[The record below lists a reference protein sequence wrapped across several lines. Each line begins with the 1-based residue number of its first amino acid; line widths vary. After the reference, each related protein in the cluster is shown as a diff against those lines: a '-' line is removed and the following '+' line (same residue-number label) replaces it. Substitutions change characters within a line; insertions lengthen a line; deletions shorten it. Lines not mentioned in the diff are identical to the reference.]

1 MFPKSLCNKHEKYI
15 LISLNMI
22 WNISNCTATIKWWRN
37 NDCSRSKSSVIIWL
51 MKLLYLWTGK
61 TIIWPTDR
69 TDYGFRKYSHSKC
82 WPCDNISHV
91 NNNYLISLK
100 GHCHST
106 TNQMIL
112 YCVKGTVHLQMQIIS
127 SHKRCLTSM
136 RSRDNGVLKRNF
148 SFHTNVH
155 VWLLLYENKYL

>member
-1 MFPKSLCNKHEKYI
+1 MTAVDQNPVLSFDSWNCCTCGREKQSFDLLIVRIMASLF
-15 LISLNMI
+15 
-22 WNISNCTATIKWWRN
+22 
-37 NDCSRSKSSVIIWL
+37 
-51 MKLLYLWTGK
+51 LY
-61 TIIWPTDR
+61 
-69 TDYGFRKYSHSKC
+69 RKYSHSKC
-82 WPCDNISHV
+82 WPCNNISHV

-112 YCVKGTVHLQMQIIS
+112 YCVKGTVHPQMQIIS